1 MLRSVDLTRRLP
13 EKQVVK
19 AIKRNLL
26 FDPVPPPEDVSE
38 SKRAR
43 ILPYWAPRLGIFKSR
58 IEIMCVLSFI
68 YVLSYLYICSL
79 ILYAF
84 SHTRA
89 SCRTGRP
96 GSAFSKV
103 ALKLYVFSMVIS
115 RSKNTRT
122 LTVEIAR
129 QAGNLPCYRHQ
140 YLPLNDL
147 GICERVRALVPSKC
161 PGNRPRTTCIYAGTP
176 PRVCSLDI
184 CVLLMLYMCSLI

>member
-68 YVLSYLYICSL
+68 YVLS
-79 ILYAF
+79 
-84 SHTRA
+84 
-89 SCRTGRP
+89 
-96 GSAFSKV
+96 
-103 ALKLYVFSMVIS
+103 
-115 RSKNTRT
+115 
-122 LTVEIAR
+122 
-129 QAGNLPCYRHQ
+129 
-140 YLPLNDL
+140 
-147 GICERVRALVPSKC
+147 
-161 PGNRPRTTCIYAGTP
+161 
-176 PRVCSLDI
+176 
-184 CVLLMLYMCSLI
+184 

>member
-1 MLRSVDLTRRLP
+1 VCSLIYIC
-13 EKQVVK
+13 
-19 AIKRNLL
+19 ALL
-26 FDPVPPPEDVSE
+26 IIYMFSYFVCVLSY
-38 SKRAR
+38 AR
-43 ILPYWAPRLGIFKSR
+43 ILPYWAPRLGILKSR
-58 IEIMCVLSFI
+58 IEII
-68 YVLSYLYICSL
+68 
-79 ILYAF
+79 
-84 SHTRA
+84 
-89 SCRTGRP
+89 
-96 GSAFSKV
+96 
-103 ALKLYVFSMVIS
+103 YVFSMVIS